1 MFELSQE
8 QPLMYS
14 DDRSLTLTTHRIIY
28 NTDTQKEQIMLED
41 YEGFEFTTAH
51 IGSYK
56 GLAIFFNGVTIVLIL
71 LTWPSF
77 LNMGLSFVEI
87 LDRSSFLIPFVILSG
102 ISYHLYR
109 LSRRYYIRLIGKFNF
124 IEVRIRNPRHKSIK
138 KFLERVKNES
148 DAKKH
153 GEFCLRHDPQPK

>member
-28 NTDTQKEQIMLED
+28 NAGTQKEQIMLED

-51 IGSYK
+51 VGSYRA
-56 GLAIFFNGVTIVLIL
+56 LAIFSNGLTIFLIL
-71 LTWPSF
+71 FTWPSF
-77 LNMGLSFVEI
+77 FQQGLSFIEV

-102 ISYHLYR
+102 ITYHLYR

-124 IEVRIRNPRHKSIK
+124 IEVRLKNPKHRSIT
-138 KFLERVKNES
+138 KFLERIKTQS
-148 DAKKH
+148 DLQKRS
-153 GEFCLRHDPQPK
+153 ELSLRPDPQ